1 MNQDDSL
8 FQRDAVRRHFSR
20 AAGTYLEAA
29 ALQRE
34 VEARLLEQS
43 DYLETPPERMLDLGA
58 GPGRASGVLKKRWPK
73 ADVVA
78 MDLSLPMLRQVPK
91 QTRFWRPVKRVCADA
106 LQLPFRDRSFD
117 LVFSSLCLQ
126 WAHPLPQALRE
137 IRRVLK
143 PGGLLVFS
151 TFGPDTLLEL
161 RETYLT
167 CGLEPAVSPFAA
179 IQQVGDALQGAGF
192 ARSVL
197 DREMYT
203 LDYPD
208 LRALMREL
216 QAIGATDARKSR
228 TRGLMGKHRWQALDA
243 AYPRQHGRVASSWEV
258 IAAMAFRP
266 EHDPPPREDGIVA
279 RISPEG
285 ITRRIR

>member
-1 MNQDDSL
+1 
-8 FQRDAVRRHFSR
+8 
-20 AAGTYLEAA
+20 
-29 ALQRE
+29 
-34 VEARLLEQS
+34 
-43 DYLETPPERMLDLGA
+43 
-58 GPGRASGVLKKRWPK
+58 
-73 ADVVA
+73 
-78 MDLSLPMLRQVPK
+78 
-91 QTRFWRPVKRVCADA
+91 
-106 LQLPFRDRSFD
+106 
-117 LVFSSLCLQ
+117 
-126 WAHPLPQALRE
+126 
-137 IRRVLK
+137 
-143 PGGLLVFS
+143 
-151 TFGPDTLLEL
+151 
-161 RETYLT
+161 
-167 CGLEPAVSPFAA
+167 
-179 IQQVGDALQGAGF
+179 
-192 ARSVL
+192 
-197 DREMYT
+197 MYT

>member
-1 MNQDDSL
+1 MNHDAGL

-20 AAGTYLEAA
+20 AAGSYLQAA
-29 ALQRE
+29 ALQKE

-43 DYLETPPERMLDLGA
+43 GYLQNPPQRVLDLGA
-58 GPGRASGVLKKRWPK
+58 GPGRAAGVLKTRWPK
-73 ADVVA
+73 SAVVA
-78 MDLSLPMLRQVPK
+78 MDLSLPMLRLVPK

-126 WAHPLPQALRE
+126 WVHPLPQVLRE
-137 IRRVLK
+137 IRRVLT

-161 RETYLT
+161 RETYLA
-167 CGLEPAVSPFAA
+167 CGLEPAISPFAA

-197 DREMYT
+197 DRELYM

-208 LRALMREL
+208 LRGLMREL
-216 QAIGATDARKSR
+216 QAIGATDARAAR
-228 TRGLMGKHRWQALDA
+228 RRGLMGKDRWRALDA
-243 AYPRQHGRVASSWEV
+243 AYPQQNGRVVSSWEV

-266 EHDPPPREDGIVA
+266 EQDPPPSEHGIVA

-285 ITRRIR
+285 ISRRIR